1 MFKELRAR
9 KVHKVVVRSALKAT
23 EVHKDS
29 KDQMVLKEPREPREM
44 QDFKVLQE
52 QEQWDQ
58 AVLKVLLEFKAL
70 QDPMVLKDLK
80 VSKDHK
86 EWELRVRWDPKVIVV
101 LKVLQVQMAEQVH
114 KVFKE
119 VWGLKVLKA
128 QLL

>member
-1 MFKELRAR
+1 
-9 KVHKVVVRSALKAT
+9 VHKVVVRPVLKEIEA
-23 EVHKDS
+23 HKDS
-29 KDQMVLKEPREPREM
+29 KEQMDLKEPKEPREM

-52 QEQWDQ
+52 QEQWDRL
-58 AVLKVLLEFKAL
+58 VLKVLLEFKVL

-101 LKVLQVQMAEQVH
+101 LKVLRVQTAEQVH

-119 VWGLKVLKA
+119 VWGLKVLKE